1 MKSGGGASRCTIQ
14 KMHEENSCYA
24 FAEST
29 SFTKFLNPNL
39 YTYKLI
45 FTLNTK
51 HLNIAIIHYSTIVY
65 KTKRFY
71 LSGFF

>member
-1 MKSGGGASRCTIQ
+1 
-14 KMHEENSCYA
+14 MHEENSCYA

-45 FTLNTK
+45 QVREL
-51 HLNIAIIHYSTIVY
+51 LLLLRDIIIDLEFFSVLCIL
-65 KTKRFY
+65 KTNESKE
-71 LSGFF
+71 